1 MAMVFKNAE
10 PNYVQLQNGFWLSVE
25 ELNSKNLKLTSW
37 MQYLIE
43 KDTEWY
49 ANEPG
54 LNLRT
59 GPSTNF
65 EITATLNGDLWG
77 ISPTNETN
85 GDWCKVTVIHYREHP
100 CSGGDNLVIE
110 TLTGWI
116 KLISDEQTPNVW
128 NYGKG
133 C

>member
-1 MAMVFKNAE
+1 
-10 PNYVQLQNGFWLSVE
+10 
-25 ELNSKNLKLTSW
+25 
-37 MQYLIE
+37 MQYTIE

-65 EITATLNGDLWG
+65 EITATLKGDLWG
-77 ISPTNETN
+77 ISPTKETKGN
-85 GDWCKVTVIHYREHP
+85 WCKVTATHYREHP
-100 CSGGDNLVIE
+100 CLGGDNLVIE

-128 NYGKG
+128 NNGKG
-133 C
+133 Y